1 MKKLIIFVLLIT
13 CSFSI
18 YSQSSSSNLTDE
30 PNENNSWNFNITPY
44 LFAAGMEGEISFLS
58 QSIPV
63 DAQFSD
69 LVDHLSFGAMLNAEA
84 NKGKWTIMTDFIY
97 MKLKNEG
104 TLQNGQ
110 GTAKA
115 ELEQII
121 FELGGGYK
129 FIEEGNFT
137 VDVIAGAR
145 FFNLDNSLTLQ
156 EFSILDKNISFT
168 DPYLGLRY
176 KTHCKKWKHS
186 GRIDLG
192 GFDIGSRY
200 SWKFNLMLG
209 YDVSKTITLALGY
222 QGYGVDYRE
231 DKNDFKYDIFSGG
244 GVFGLNFHF

>member
-69 LVDHLSFGAMLNAEA
+69 LVDHLSFGAMLNTEA
-84 NKGKWTIMTDFIY
+84 NKGKWTIMTDVVY
-97 MKLKNEG
+97 MKLKNDAEI
-104 TLQNGQ
+104 QNRQ
-110 GTAKA
+110 LTAKA

-121 FELGGGYK
+121 FELGDGYK
-129 FIEEGNFT
+129 FIEEGKFS

-145 FFNLDNSLTLQ
+145 FFNLDSSLTLQ
-156 EFSILDKNISFT
+156 EFSKLDKNISFI
-168 DPYLGLRY
+168 DPYVGLRY
-176 KTHCKKWKHS
+176 KTHCNKWRHN
-186 GRIDLG
+186 GRIDIG

-200 SWKFNLMLG
+200 SWKFNLILG
-209 YDVSKTITLALGY
+209 YQISNTIALAIGY

-231 DKNDFKYDIFSGG
+231 DKHDFKYDIFQMDQYLG
-244 GVFGLNFHF
+244 